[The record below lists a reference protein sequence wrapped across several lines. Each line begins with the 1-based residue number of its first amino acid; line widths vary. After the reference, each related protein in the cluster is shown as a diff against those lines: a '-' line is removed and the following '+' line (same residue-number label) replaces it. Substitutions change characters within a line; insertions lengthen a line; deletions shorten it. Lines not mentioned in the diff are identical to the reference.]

1 MKKITILFSILIAS
15 IGAFAQ
21 ATTTSQITLSSA
33 SQGDKVLQIVVASQF
48 SNAVDYSYDAV
59 VGAGQAGGLYI
70 VYNSDHYTKY
80 ATNNLGENLP
90 LGFGAVEDSEYTFN
104 FSYFTGTSF
113 TIYDKKLDKMITV
126 ADNILVNGVAADPAN
141 KYTFT
146 IEDEEKNTAIND
158 RFVINYV
165 APAPT
170 GYTVSPNEQ
179 GYATFSAAEATV
191 IPSGVTAVYRGVISG
206 DELQLSAITGFVP
219 ANTGVIVAG
228 VAGTPY
234 NFAIYNGS
242 VAAID
247 DNDLKAT
254 STYNTSM
261 QNVYVLKGEAFLE
274 YIGTT
279 ALKANKAFIQ
289 LPAQSGASAP
299 SRIRMVVNHATGVEN
314 AAVEVKA
321 EKFVEN
327 GQVLIKRGEII
338 YNVQG
343 QIVK

>member
-1 MKKITILFSILIAS
+1 MKKIFLMLLGIAATINAM
-15 IGAFAQ
+15 
-21 ATTTSQITLSSA
+21 
-33 SQGDKVLQIVVASQF
+33 
-48 SNAVDYSYDAV
+48 AVDYTASAMVRVTSNTGYYSDFYYSESASL
-59 VGAGQAGGLYI
+59 GALNGNTMNFEGRNVALYALNGTAKLQIIEGADLEGVQLGLMTD
-70 VYNSDHYTKY
+70 NGTD
-80 ATNNLGENLP
+80 
-90 LGFGAVEDSEYTFN
+90 YTFN
-104 FSYFTGTSF
+104 VSYVEGTNPLYLMDSETGVNYLLDGTSF
-113 TIYDKKLDKMITV
+113 TIENLPT
-126 ADNILVNGVAADPAN
+126 NS
-141 KYTFT
+141 T
-146 IEDEEKNTAIND
+146 IED
-158 RFVINYV
+158 RFTLGRPS
-165 APAPT
+165 APVT
-170 GYTVSPNEQ
+170 GYTVTPNTA
-179 GYATFSAAEATV
+179 GYATFSAAEATE
-191 IPSGVTAVYRGVISG
+191 IPAGATAYTGTIS
-206 DELQLSAITGFVP
+206 DEELLLNQITGNYVP